1 MAQQARIGKPAPR
14 LCPLGNRSRFCGVA
28 FRESSATVGYNL
40 RNPGRFNDLNTS
52 PQAVTQLL
60 VDWGNGDRAALEKL
74 TPLVYQ
80 ELRRLA
86 ARYLRRERREHTL
99 QSTALVHEAW
109 LRLIDQKQV
118 HWQNRAQFFGI
129 AAEMIRR
136 ILIDHARNRQA
147 AKRGDGAIKLT
158 LDDAMATPER
168 RNLDLVALDD
178 ALKDLAK
185 LDPKQGKLVELRFF
199 AGLSIEESAEV
210 LDVSPATVKREW
222 AAAKAWLYR
231 QLSERGAQR

>member
-1 MAQQARIGKPAPR
+1 
-14 LCPLGNRSRFCGVA
+14 LS
-28 FRESSATVGYNL
+28 
-40 RNPGRFNDLNTS
+40 TS

-60 VDWGNGDRAALEKL
+60 VDWGNGDRQALEKL

-80 ELRRLA
+80 ELKRLA
-86 ARYLRRERREHTL
+86 TRHLRRERREHTL

-109 LRLIDQKQV
+109 LRLIDQNHV

-147 AKRGDGAIKLT
+147 AKRGDGAIKLS
-158 LDDAMATPER
+158 LDEALGAPDR
-168 RNLDLVALDD
+168 RDFDLVALDD

-185 LDPKQGKLVELRFF
+185 LDPKQGQLVELRFF

-210 LDVSPATVKREW
+210 LGVSPATVKREW
-222 AAAKAWLYR
+222 AVAKAWLYR
-231 QLSERGAQR
+231 ELSARGHRP

>member
-1 MAQQARIGKPAPR
+1 
-14 LCPLGNRSRFCGVA
+14 
-28 FRESSATVGYNL
+28 
-40 RNPGRFNDLNTS
+40 
-52 PQAVTQLL
+52 LL
-60 VDWGNGDRAALEKL
+60 VDWGNGDQQALEKL

-80 ELRRLA
+80 ELKRLA

-118 HWQNRAQFFGI
+118 QWQNRAQFFGI

-147 AKRGDGAIKLT
+147 AKRGDGALKLS
-158 LDDAMATPER
+158 LDDALATPHR
-168 RNLDLVALDD
+168 RDLDLVALDD
-178 ALKDLAK
+178 ALRDLAK
-185 LDPKQGKLVELRFF
+185 LDPQQGHLVELRFF

-210 LDVSPATVKREW
+210 LGVSPATVKREW
-222 AAAKAWLYR
+222 TTARAWLYR
-231 QLSERGAQR
+231 ELSARGSGQ

>member
-1 MAQQARIGKPAPR
+1 
-14 LCPLGNRSRFCGVA
+14 LS
-28 FRESSATVGYNL
+28 
-40 RNPGRFNDLNTS
+40 TS

-60 VDWGNGDRAALEKL
+60 VDWGNGDRQALEKL

-80 ELRRLA
+80 ELKRLA

-109 LRLIDQKQV
+109 LRLIDQNHV

-129 AAEMIRR
+129 AGEMIRR

-147 AKRGDGAIKLT
+147 AKRGDGAVKLS
-158 LDDAMATPER
+158 LDEALGAPDR
-168 RNLDLVALDD
+168 RDFDLVALDD
-178 ALKDLAK
+178 ALGDLGK

-210 LDVSPATVKREW
+210 LGVSPATVKREW

-231 QLSERGAQR
+231 ELSARAHRP

>member
-1 MAQQARIGKPAPR
+1 MSTAPH
-14 LCPLGNRSRFCGVA
+14 V
-28 FRESSATVGYNL
+28 
-40 RNPGRFNDLNTS
+40 
-52 PQAVTQLL
+52 VTRLL
-60 VDWGNGDRAALEKL
+60 VDWGNGDQQALEKL

-80 ELRRLA
+80 ELKRLA

-136 ILIDHARNRQA
+136 ILIDHARGRQA
-147 AKRGDGAIKLT
+147 AKRGDGAIKLS
-158 LDDAMATPER
+158 LDDALATPNR
-168 RNLDLVALDD
+168 RDLDLVALDD
-178 ALKDLAK
+178 ALHDLGR
-185 LDPKQGKLVELRFF
+185 LDPQQSRLVELRFF

-210 LDVSPATVKREW
+210 LGVSPATVKREW
-222 AAAKAWLYR
+222 MAAKAWLYR
-231 QLSERGAQR
+231 EISARAHG

>member
-1 MAQQARIGKPAPR
+1 M
-14 LCPLGNRSRFCGVA
+14 S
-28 FRESSATVGYNL
+28 
-40 RNPGRFNDLNTS
+40 TS

-60 VDWGNGDRAALEKL
+60 VDWGNGDRQALEKL

-80 ELRRLA
+80 ELKRLA
-86 ARYLRRERREHTL
+86 TRYLRRERREHTL

-109 LRLIDQKQV
+109 LRLIDQNHV

-147 AKRGDGAIKLT
+147 AKRGDGAIKLS
-158 LDDAMATPER
+158 LDEALGAPDR
-168 RNLDLVALDD
+168 RDFDLVALDD
-178 ALKDLAK
+178 ALKDLANF
-185 LDPKQGKLVELRFF
+185 DPKQGKLVELRFF

-210 LDVSPATVKREW
+210 LGVSPATVKREW

-231 QLSERGAQR
+231 ELSARAHRP

>member
-1 MAQQARIGKPAPR
+1 
-14 LCPLGNRSRFCGVA
+14 LS
-28 FRESSATVGYNL
+28 
-40 RNPGRFNDLNTS
+40 TS

-60 VDWGNGDRAALEKL
+60 VDWGNGDRQALEKL

-80 ELRRLA
+80 ELKRLA

-109 LRLIDQKQV
+109 LRLIDQNHV

-129 AAEMIRR
+129 AGEMIRR

-147 AKRGDGAIKLT
+147 VKRGDGAIKLS
-158 LDDAMATPER
+158 LDEALGAPDR
-168 RNLDLVALDD
+168 RDFDLVALDD
-178 ALKDLAK
+178 ALKDLANF
-185 LDPKQGKLVELRFF
+185 DPKQGKLVELRFF

-210 LDVSPATVKREW
+210 LGVSPATVKREW

-231 QLSERGAQR
+231 ELSTRAHRP

>member
-1 MAQQARIGKPAPR
+1 M
-14 LCPLGNRSRFCGVA
+14 S
-28 FRESSATVGYNL
+28 
-40 RNPGRFNDLNTS
+40 TS
-52 PQAVTQLL
+52 PHAVTQLL
-60 VDWGNGDRAALEKL
+60 VDWGNGDRQALEKL

-80 ELRRLA
+80 ELKRLA

-109 LRLIDQKQV
+109 LRLIDQNHV

-147 AKRGDGAIKLT
+147 AKRGDGAIKLS
-158 LDDAMATPER
+158 LDDALATPDR
-168 RNLDLVALDD
+168 RDFDLVALDD
-178 ALKDLAK
+178 ALDDLGK
-185 LDPKQGKLVELRFF
+185 LDPRQGKLVELRFF

-210 LDVSPATVKREW
+210 MGVSPATVKREW
-222 AAAKAWLYR
+222 AVAKAWLYR
-231 QLSERGAQR
+231 ELSARARRP

>member
-1 MAQQARIGKPAPR
+1 
-14 LCPLGNRSRFCGVA
+14 LS
-28 FRESSATVGYNL
+28 
-40 RNPGRFNDLNTS
+40 TS

-60 VDWGNGDRAALEKL
+60 VDWGNGDRQALEKL

-80 ELRRLA
+80 ELKRLA
-86 ARYLRRERREHTL
+86 TRHLRRERREHTL

-109 LRLIDQKQV
+109 LRLIDQNHV

-147 AKRGDGAIKLT
+147 AKRGNGAIKLS
-158 LDDAMATPER
+158 LDEALGAPDCR
-168 RNLDLVALDD
+168 DFDLVALDD

-185 LDPKQGKLVELRFF
+185 LDPKQGQLVELRFF

-210 LDVSPATVKREW
+210 LGVSPATVKREW
-222 AAAKAWLYR
+222 AVAKAWLYR
-231 QLSERGAQR
+231 ELSARGHRP

>member
-1 MAQQARIGKPAPR
+1 
-14 LCPLGNRSRFCGVA
+14 LS
-28 FRESSATVGYNL
+28 
-40 RNPGRFNDLNTS
+40 TS

-60 VDWGNGDRAALEKL
+60 VDWGNGDRQALEKL

-80 ELRRLA
+80 ELKRLA

-109 LRLIDQKQV
+109 LRLIDQNHV

-129 AAEMIRR
+129 AGEMIRR

-147 AKRGDGAIKLT
+147 AKRGDGAVKLS
-158 LDDAMATPER
+158 LDEALGAPDCR
-168 RNLDLVALDD
+168 DFDLVALDD

-210 LDVSPATVKREW
+210 LGVSPATVKREW
-222 AAAKAWLYR
+222 AVAKAWLYR
-231 QLSERGAQR
+231 ELSARSRRP

>member
-1 MAQQARIGKPAPR
+1 M
-14 LCPLGNRSRFCGVA
+14 S
-28 FRESSATVGYNL
+28 
-40 RNPGRFNDLNTS
+40 TS

-60 VDWGNGDRAALEKL
+60 VDWGNGDRQALEKL

-80 ELRRLA
+80 ELKRLA

-109 LRLIDQKQV
+109 LRLIDQNHV

-147 AKRGDGAIKLT
+147 AKRGDGAIKLS
-158 LDDAMATPER
+158 LDDALATPDR
-168 RNLDLVALDD
+168 RDFDLVALDD
-178 ALKDLAK
+178 ALEDLAK
-185 LDPKQGKLVELRFF
+185 LDPKQGKLVELRYF

-210 LDVSPATVKREW
+210 LGVSPATVKREW
-222 AAAKAWLYR
+222 AVARAWLYR
-231 QLSERGAQR
+231 ELSARGHRP

>member
-1 MAQQARIGKPAPR
+1 
-14 LCPLGNRSRFCGVA
+14 LS
-28 FRESSATVGYNL
+28 
-40 RNPGRFNDLNTS
+40 TS

-60 VDWGNGDRAALEKL
+60 VDWGNGDHQALEKL

-80 ELRRLA
+80 ELKRLA

-109 LRLIDQKQV
+109 LRLIDQNHV
-118 HWQNRAQFFGI
+118 HWQNRAQFFGV
-129 AAEMIRR
+129 AGEMIRR

-147 AKRGDGAIKLT
+147 AKRGDGAIKLS
-158 LDDAMATPER
+158 LDEALGAPDR
-168 RNLDLVALDD
+168 RDFDLVALDD

-210 LDVSPATVKREW
+210 LGVSPATVKREW

-231 QLSERGAQR
+231 ELSARAHRP

>member
-1 MAQQARIGKPAPR
+1 M
-14 LCPLGNRSRFCGVA
+14 S
-28 FRESSATVGYNL
+28 
-40 RNPGRFNDLNTS
+40 TS
-52 PQAVTQLL
+52 PHVVTRLL
-60 VDWGNGDRAALEKL
+60 VDWGNGDQQALEKL

-80 ELRRLA
+80 ELKRLA

-118 HWQNRAQFFGI
+118 QWQNRAQFFGI

-147 AKRGDGAIKLT
+147 AKRGDGAIKLS
-158 LDDAMATPER
+158 LDDALATPNR
-168 RNLDLVALDD
+168 RDLELVALDD
-178 ALKDLAK
+178 ALHDLAK
-185 LDPKQGKLVELRFF
+185 LDPQQGRLVELRFF

-210 LDVSPATVKREW
+210 LGVSPATVKREW
-222 AAAKAWLYR
+222 TTAKAWLYR
-231 QLSERGAQR
+231 ELSARAYGQ

>member
-1 MAQQARIGKPAPR
+1 M
-14 LCPLGNRSRFCGVA
+14 S
-28 FRESSATVGYNL
+28 
-40 RNPGRFNDLNTS
+40 TS
-52 PQAVTQLL
+52 PHAVTQLL
-60 VDWGNGDRAALEKL
+60 VDWGNGDRQALEKL

-80 ELRRLA
+80 ELKRLA

-109 LRLIDQKQV
+109 LRLIDQNHV

-147 AKRGDGAIKLT
+147 AKRGDGAIKLS
-158 LDDAMATPER
+158 LDEALGAPDR
-168 RNLDLVALDD
+168 RDFDLVALDD
-178 ALKDLAK
+178 ALEDLTK

-210 LDVSPATVKREW
+210 LGVSPATVKREW
-222 AAAKAWLYR
+222 AVAKAWLYR
-231 QLSERGAQR
+231 ELSARGHRP

>member
-1 MAQQARIGKPAPR
+1 
-14 LCPLGNRSRFCGVA
+14 LS
-28 FRESSATVGYNL
+28 
-40 RNPGRFNDLNTS
+40 TS

-60 VDWGNGDRAALEKL
+60 VDWGNGDRQALEKL

-80 ELRRLA
+80 ELKRLA
-86 ARYLRRERREHTL
+86 TRHLRRERREHTL

-109 LRLIDQKQV
+109 LRLIDQNHV

-147 AKRGDGAIKLT
+147 AKRGDGAIKLS
-158 LDDAMATPER
+158 LDEALGAPDR
-168 RNLDLVALDD
+168 RDFDLVALDD
-178 ALKDLAK
+178 ALKDLGK
-185 LDPKQGKLVELRFF
+185 LDPKQGQLVELRFF

-210 LDVSPATVKREW
+210 LGVSPATVKREW
-222 AAAKAWLYR
+222 AVAKAWLYR
-231 QLSERGAQR
+231 ELSARGHRP

>member
-1 MAQQARIGKPAPR
+1 M
-14 LCPLGNRSRFCGVA
+14 S
-28 FRESSATVGYNL
+28 
-40 RNPGRFNDLNTS
+40 TS

-60 VDWGNGDRAALEKL
+60 VDWGNGDRQALEKL

-80 ELRRLA
+80 ELKRLA
-86 ARYLRRERREHTL
+86 TRHLRRERREHTL

-109 LRLIDQKQV
+109 LRLIDQNHV

-129 AAEMIRR
+129 AGEMIRR

-147 AKRGDGAIKLT
+147 AKRGDGAIKLS
-158 LDDAMATPER
+158 LDEALGAPDR
-168 RNLDLVALDD
+168 RDFDLVALDD
-178 ALKDLAK
+178 ALEDLTK

-210 LDVSPATVKREW
+210 LCVSPATVKREW
-222 AAAKAWLYR
+222 AVAKAWLYR
-231 QLSERGAQR
+231 ELSAKARRL

>member
-1 MAQQARIGKPAPR
+1 
-14 LCPLGNRSRFCGVA
+14 LS
-28 FRESSATVGYNL
+28 
-40 RNPGRFNDLNTS
+40 TS

-60 VDWGNGDRAALEKL
+60 VDWGNGDRQALEKL

-80 ELRRLA
+80 ELKRLA

-109 LRLIDQKQV
+109 LRLIDQNHV

-129 AAEMIRR
+129 AGEMIRR

-147 AKRGDGAIKLT
+147 AKRGDGAIKLS
-158 LDDAMATPER
+158 LDEALGAPDR
-168 RNLDLVALDD
+168 RDFDLVALDD

-210 LDVSPATVKREW
+210 LGVSPATVKREW

-231 QLSERGAQR
+231 ELNARAHRP